1 LREEAKELTSSETL
15 LKRSDLISRSGPQ
28 TRACSRQEVILKRS
42 APQAQREETMRE
54 INVKSIT
61 EKVRELCMEAN
72 TDLGGDVLQAFDR
85 AMEKEE
91 SPLGLEILKEL
102 KENARI
108 AKEERVA
115 MCQDTGFAVIFME
128 LGQDVHLVGGDLKE
142 AIFEGVR
149 RGYRDGYLRKSIC
162 HPFTRANTGDNTPA
176 IIHTE
181 IVPGDK
187 VKVIVAPKGGGSE
200 NMSRVVMLTPSDGVE
215 GIKRFVV
222 QRVKESGSNPCP
234 PTIVGVGIGGTFE
247 QAALLAKKSLLR
259 SLGSKNPDPEL
270 EKLESEI
277 LTEINKLGI
286 GPQGLGGRTTSLAVH
301 ILMMPCHIASFPLA
315 VNIQCHAQRH
325 KEAII

>member
-1 LREEAKELTSSETL
+1 
-15 LKRSDLISRSGPQ
+15 
-28 TRACSRQEVILKRS
+28 
-42 APQAQREETMRE
+42 MRE
-54 INVKSIT
+54 IDVNLIT
-61 EKVRELCMEAN
+61 EKVKDLCIEASS
-72 TDLGGDVLQAFDR
+72 DLGDDVLQAFDQ
-85 AMEKEE
+85 AMKQEE
-91 SPLGLEILKEL
+91 SPMGLEILREL

-108 AKEERVA
+108 AKEEKVPI
-115 MCQDTGFAVIFME
+115 CQDTGFAVIFVE
-128 LGQDVHLVGGDLKE
+128 LGQEVHLVGGDLSE
-142 AIFEGVR
+142 SIHEGVR

-181 IVPGDK
+181 VVPGEK
-187 VKVIVAPKGGGSE
+187 VKITVAPKGGGSE
-200 NMSRVVMLTPSDGVE
+200 NMSRVVMLTPSDGIA

-234 PTIVGVGIGGTFE
+234 PTIVGIGIGGTFE

-259 SLGSKNPDPEL
+259 PLGHKNPDPEL
-270 EKLESEI
+270 AKLESEI
-277 LTEINKLGI
+277 LTDINKLGI

-325 KEAII
+325 KEAVI